1 MKKVV
6 MKKIT
11 TILSI
16 SACLLA
22 FTSCEDWLDM
32 PSESKADSTTIFE
45 SLDRA
50 EMAVVGAYNSLNN
63 QELGY
68 QLLEGTDES
77 ASTENNS
84 KYNVSNY
91 DYTNTS
97 SMLNS
102 TYTSMY
108 KAIEY
113 ANVCIKNL
121 PDMSVDESEQVK
133 LNGLLGEALAIRA
146 YAYWNIVRFYGDVPY
161 TDVPTSELTT
171 YSSSRVSRDTIYDHC
186 VTDLQ
191 RAVELLP
198 WYDEGYLSTP
208 ERISKNA
215 AYGILARVALYAA
228 GYSLRWD
235 LNTVPYDKSTVKIA
249 QRDDT
254 ERIRELYQIAA
265 DACKAV
271 INHGKNDLLDDYD
284 QLFRD
289 LANQTYN
296 EETMFEFGSYGP
308 NGTNTR
314 TGYTN
319 GIPTS
324 GQDNSTGGMG
334 KGGTQMMAMPTFYF
348 AFDEDDQRRDVSVCN
363 YGLKLSSNGNKYQMN
378 TFAGMGVGK
387 YRINWKSEKGTK
399 DDRRDIN
406 WPLLRYADVL
416 LMYAEALNEL
426 NNGAT
431 PEAVNAVKQVRMRA
445 FHNDEDRV
453 GSIPTDYTAFRN
465 YIIKERKLELSNEGL
480 RKSDLARWGILVDY
494 LTEEKAKLV
503 RLCKREGEYANV
515 KPYRAYKLTSTPEF
529 LDPTIALDYIEMDES
544 DVTSILKPYE
554 LQTLHTTNSSS
565 KGAVEKTFY
574 EVGDEVYYL
583 ENQVPVGSEFK
594 EVKYTI
600 LNMFSVNTIKQ
611 KGNLSVDEKKEAGV
625 KEDGT
630 STGSDV
636 TISSENSWITG
647 NAGVYYGMK
656 KNMVEILPF
665 STTAIIDVNPGLKD
679 QQHPCY

>member
-1 MKKVV
+1 MKV

-11 TILSI
+11 AILSM

-22 FTSCEDWLDM
+22 FTSCEDWLNM
-32 PSESKADSTTIFE
+32 PSESKADSSTVFE

-50 EMAVVGAYNSLNN
+50 EMAVVGAYNSLNT

-68 QLLEGTDES
+68 QLLMGTDECV
-77 ASTENNS
+77 STESNS

-121 PDMSVDESEQVK
+121 PAMSVSEGEQTK
-133 LNGLLGEALAIRA
+133 LNGLLGEAFAIRA
-146 YAYWNIVRFYGDVPY
+146 YAYWCIVRFYGDVPY
-161 TDVPTSELTT
+161 TDVPTSDLTT
-171 YSSSRVSRDTIYDHC
+171 YSSSRVSRDIIYDNC
-186 VTDLQ
+186 VADLQ

-198 WYDEGYLSTP
+198 WYDEGYLKTP

-235 LNTVPYDKSTVKIA
+235 LNTVPYDKATVKIA

-271 INHGKNDLLDDYD
+271 IVHGKNGLLDDYD
-284 QLFRD
+284 QIFRD
-289 LANQTYN
+289 LGNQTYN
-296 EETMFEFGSYGP
+296 EETIFEFGSYGP
-308 NGTNTR
+308 NGTNVR

-334 KGGTQMMAMPTFYF
+334 KGGGAMIAMPTFYF
-348 AFDEDDQRRDVSVCN
+348 EFDKDDQRRDVSICN
-363 YGLKLSSNGNKYQMN
+363 YGLKLSNNGNEYQMN

-399 DDRRDIN
+399 DDRREIN

-431 PEAVNAVKQVRMRA
+431 VEAVNAVKQVRMRA
-445 FHNDEDRV
+445 FRNDEDKI
-453 GSIPTDYTAFRN
+453 GTIPTSYEDFRN

-503 RLCKREGEYANV
+503 RLCNREGEYVDV
-515 KPYRAYKLTSTPEF
+515 KPYRAYKLTSTPKF
-529 LDPTIALDYIEMDES
+529 LDPTIALDYIEMDED
-544 DVTSILKPYE
+544 DVKPILTTYE
-554 LQTLHTTNSSS
+554 LQKLHIMNNGSS
-565 KGAVEKTFY
+565 GYVEKTFY
-574 EVGDEVYYL
+574 EVGDKVYYTKDA
-583 ENQVPVGSEFK
+583 VPAGQKVE

-600 LNMFSVNTIKQ
+600 LNMFSVRTIKQ
-611 KGNLSVDEKKEAGV
+611 KGNLSVEEKKEAGV
-625 KEDGT
+625 DENGNL
-630 STGSDV
+630 TGVDV
-636 TISSENSWITG
+636 TICANNAWITG
-647 NAGVYYGMK
+647 NTGIYYGMK

-665 STTAIIDVNPGLKD
+665 STTAIIDVNPGLAG

>member
-121 PDMSVDESEQVK
+121 PGMSVNESEQVK

-186 VTDLQ
+186 VADLQ

-198 WYDEGYLSTP
+198 WYNEGYLSTP

-334 KGGTQMMAMPTFYF
+334 KGGAQMVAMPTFYF
-348 AFDEDDQRRDVSVCN
+348 EFDEDDQRRDVSVCN

>member
-1 MKKVV
+1 MKV

-11 TILSI
+11 AILSM

-22 FTSCEDWLDM
+22 FTSCEDWLNM
-32 PSESKADSTTIFE
+32 PSESKADSSTVFE

-50 EMAVVGAYNSLNN
+50 EMAVVGAYNSLNT

-68 QLLEGTDES
+68 QLLMGTDECV
-77 ASTENNS
+77 STESNS

-121 PDMSVDESEQVK
+121 PAMSVSEGEQTK
-133 LNGLLGEALAIRA
+133 LNGLLGEAFAIRA
-146 YAYWNIVRFYGDVPY
+146 YAYWCIVRFYGDVPY
-161 TDVPTSELTT
+161 TDVPTSDLTT
-171 YSSSRVSRDTIYDHC
+171 YSSSRVSRDIIYDNC
-186 VTDLQ
+186 VADLQ

-198 WYDEGYLSTP
+198 WYDEGYLKTP

-235 LNTVPYDKSTVKIA
+235 LNTVPYDKATVKIA

-271 INHGKNDLLDDYD
+271 IVHGKNGLLDDYD
-284 QLFRD
+284 QIFRD
-289 LANQTYN
+289 LGNQTYN
-296 EETMFEFGSYGP
+296 EETIFEFGSYGP
-308 NGTNTR
+308 NGTNVR

-334 KGGTQMMAMPTFYF
+334 KGGGAMIAMPTFYF
-348 AFDEDDQRRDVSVCN
+348 EFDKDDQRRDVSICN
-363 YGLKLSSNGNKYQMN
+363 YGLKLSSNGNEYQMN

-431 PEAVNAVKQVRMRA
+431 VEAVNAVKQVRMRA
-445 FHNDEDRV
+445 FRNDEDKI
-453 GSIPTDYTAFRN
+453 GTIPTSYEDFRN

-503 RLCKREGEYANV
+503 RLCNREGEYVDV
-515 KPYRAYKLTSTPEF
+515 KPYRAYKLTSTPKF
-529 LDPTIALDYIEMDES
+529 LDPTIALDYIEMDED
-544 DVTSILKPYE
+544 DVKPILTTYE
-554 LQTLHTTNSSS
+554 LQKLHIMNNGSS
-565 KGAVEKTFY
+565 GYVEKTFY
-574 EVGDEVYYL
+574 EVGDKVYYTKDA
-583 ENQVPVGSEFK
+583 VPAGQKVE

-600 LNMFSVNTIKQ
+600 LNMFSVRTIKQ
-611 KGNLSVDEKKEAGV
+611 KGNLSVEEKKEAGV
-625 KEDGT
+625 DENGNL
-630 STGSDV
+630 TGVDV
-636 TISSENSWITG
+636 TICANNAWITG
-647 NAGVYYGMK
+647 NTCIYYGMK

-665 STTAIIDVNPGLKD
+665 STTAIIDVNPGLAG

>member
-1 MKKVV
+1 MKV

-11 TILSI
+11 AILSM

-22 FTSCEDWLDM
+22 FTSCEDWLNM
-32 PSESKADSTTIFE
+32 PSESKADSSTVFE

-50 EMAVVGAYNSLNN
+50 EMAVVGAYNSLNT

-68 QLLEGTDES
+68 QLLMGTDECV
-77 ASTENNS
+77 STESNS

-121 PDMSVDESEQVK
+121 PAMSVSEGEQTK
-133 LNGLLGEALAIRA
+133 LNGLLGEAFAIRA
-146 YAYWNIVRFYGDVPY
+146 YAYWCIVRFYGDVPY
-161 TDVPTSELTT
+161 TDVPTSDLTT
-171 YSSSRVSRDTIYDHC
+171 YSSSRVSRDIIYDNC
-186 VTDLQ
+186 VADLQ

-198 WYDEGYLSTP
+198 WYDEGYLKTP

-235 LNTVPYDKSTVKIA
+235 LNTVPYDKATVKIA

-271 INHGKNDLLDDYD
+271 IVHGKNGLLDDYD
-284 QLFRD
+284 QIFRD
-289 LANQTYN
+289 LGNQTYN
-296 EETMFEFGSYGP
+296 EETIFEFGSYGP
-308 NGTNTR
+308 NGTNVR

-334 KGGTQMMAMPTFYF
+334 KGGGAMIAMPTFYF
-348 AFDEDDQRRDVSVCN
+348 EFDKDDQRRDVSICN
-363 YGLKLSSNGNKYQMN
+363 YGLKLSSNGNEYQMN

-431 PEAVNAVKQVRMRA
+431 VEAVNAVKQVRMRA
-445 FHNDEDRV
+445 FRNDEDKI
-453 GSIPTDYTAFRN
+453 GTIPTSYEDFRN

-503 RLCKREGEYANV
+503 HLCNREGEYVDV
-515 KPYRAYKLTSTPEF
+515 KPYRAYKLTSTPKF
-529 LDPTIALDYIEMDES
+529 LDPTIALDYIEMDED
-544 DVTSILKPYE
+544 DVKPILTTYE
-554 LQTLHTTNSSS
+554 LQKLHIMNNGSS
-565 KGAVEKTFY
+565 GYVEKTFY
-574 EVGDEVYYL
+574 EVGDKVYYTKDA
-583 ENQVPVGSEFK
+583 VPAGQKVE

-600 LNMFSVNTIKQ
+600 LNMFSVRTIKQ
-611 KGNLSVDEKKEAGV
+611 KGNLSVEEKKEAGV
-625 KEDGT
+625 DENGNL
-630 STGSDV
+630 TGVDV
-636 TISSENSWITG
+636 TICANNAWITG
-647 NAGVYYGMK
+647 NTGIYYGMK

-665 STTAIIDVNPGLKD
+665 STTAIIDVNPGLAG

>member
-348 AFDEDDQRRDVSVCN
+348 EFDEDDQRRDVSVCN

-431 PEAVNAVKQVRMRA
+431 SEAVNAVKQVRMRA

-544 DVTSILKPYE
+544 DVTSILKSYE

>member
-1 MKKVV
+1 
-6 MKKIT
+6 
-11 TILSI
+11 
-16 SACLLA
+16 
-22 FTSCEDWLDM
+22 
-32 PSESKADSTTIFE
+32 
-45 SLDRA
+45 
-50 EMAVVGAYNSLNN
+50 
-63 QELGY
+63 
-68 QLLEGTDES
+68 
-77 ASTENNS
+77 
-84 KYNVSNY
+84 
-91 DYTNTS
+91 
-97 SMLNS
+97 
-102 TYTSMY
+102 MY

-121 PDMSVDESEQVK
+121 PAMSVSEGEQTK
-133 LNGLLGEALAIRA
+133 LNGLLGEAFAIRA
-146 YAYWNIVRFYGDVPY
+146 YAYWCIVRFYGDVPY
-161 TDVPTSELTT
+161 TDVPTSDLTT
-171 YSSSRVSRDTIYDHC
+171 YSSSRVSRDIIYDNC
-186 VTDLQ
+186 VADLQ

-198 WYDEGYLSTP
+198 WYDEGYLKTP

-235 LNTVPYDKSTVKIA
+235 LNTVPYDKATVKIA

-271 INHGKNDLLDDYD
+271 IVHGKNGLLDDYD
-284 QLFRD
+284 QIFRD
-289 LANQTYN
+289 LGNQTYN
-296 EETMFEFGSYGP
+296 EETIFEFGSYGP
-308 NGTNTR
+308 NGTNVR

-334 KGGTQMMAMPTFYF
+334 KGGGAMIAMPTFYF
-348 AFDEDDQRRDVSVCN
+348 EFDKDDQRRDVSICN
-363 YGLKLSSNGNKYQMN
+363 YGLKLSSNGNEYQMN

-431 PEAVNAVKQVRMRA
+431 VEAVNAVKQVRMRA
-445 FHNDEDRV
+445 FRNDEDKI
-453 GSIPTDYTAFRN
+453 GTIPTSYEDFRN

-503 RLCKREGEYANV
+503 RLCNREGEYVDV
-515 KPYRAYKLTSTPEF
+515 KPYRAYKLTSTPKF
-529 LDPTIALDYIEMDES
+529 LDPTIALDYIEMDED
-544 DVTSILKPYE
+544 DVKPILTTYE
-554 LQTLHTTNSSS
+554 LQKLHIMNNGSS
-565 KGAVEKTFY
+565 GYVEKTFY
-574 EVGDEVYYL
+574 EVGDKVYYTKDA
-583 ENQVPVGSEFK
+583 VPAGQKVE

-600 LNMFSVNTIKQ
+600 LNMFSVRTIKQ
-611 KGNLSVDEKKEAGV
+611 KGNLSVEEKKEAGV
-625 KEDGT
+625 DENGNL
-630 STGSDV
+630 TGVDV
-636 TISSENSWITG
+636 TICANNAWITG
-647 NAGVYYGMK
+647 NTGIYYGMK

-665 STTAIIDVNPGLKD
+665 STTAIIDVNPGLAG

>member
-84 KYNVSNY
+84 KYNASNY

-97 SMLNS
+97 SMLYS
-102 TYTSMY
+102 TYTSMH

-334 KGGTQMMAMPTFYF
+334 KGGTQMVAMPTFYF
-348 AFDEDDQRRDVSVCN
+348 EFDEDDQRRDVSVCN

>member
-1 MKKVV
+1 MKV

-11 TILSI
+11 AILSM

-22 FTSCEDWLDM
+22 FTSCEDWLNM
-32 PSESKADSTTIFE
+32 PSESKADSSTVFE

-50 EMAVVGAYNSLNN
+50 EMAVVGAYNSLNT

-68 QLLEGTDES
+68 QLLMGTDECV
-77 ASTENNS
+77 STESNS

-121 PDMSVDESEQVK
+121 PAMSVSEGEQTK
-133 LNGLLGEALAIRA
+133 LNGLLGEAFAIRA
-146 YAYWNIVRFYGDVPY
+146 YAYWCIVRFYGDVPY
-161 TDVPTSELTT
+161 TDVPTSDLTT
-171 YSSSRVSRDTIYDHC
+171 YSSSRVSRDIIYDNC
-186 VTDLQ
+186 VADLQ

-198 WYDEGYLSTP
+198 WYDEGYLKTP

-235 LNTVPYDKSTVKIA
+235 LNTVPYDKATVKIA

-271 INHGKNDLLDDYD
+271 IVHGKNGLLDDYD
-284 QLFRD
+284 QIFCD
-289 LANQTYN
+289 LGNQTYN
-296 EETMFEFGSYGP
+296 EETIFEFGSYGP
-308 NGTNTR
+308 NGTNVR

-334 KGGTQMMAMPTFYF
+334 KGGGAMIAMPTFYF
-348 AFDEDDQRRDVSVCN
+348 EFDKDDQRRDVSICN
-363 YGLKLSSNGNKYQMN
+363 YGLKLSSNGNEYQMN

-431 PEAVNAVKQVRMRA
+431 VEAVNAVKQVRMRA
-445 FHNDEDRV
+445 FRNDEDKI
-453 GSIPTDYTAFRN
+453 GTIPTSYEDFRN

-503 RLCKREGEYANV
+503 RLCNREGEYVDV
-515 KPYRAYKLTSTPEF
+515 KPYRAYKLTSTPKF
-529 LDPTIALDYIEMDES
+529 LDPTIALDYIEMDED
-544 DVTSILKPYE
+544 DVKPILTTYE
-554 LQTLHTTNSSS
+554 LQKLHIMNNGSS
-565 KGAVEKTFY
+565 GYVEKTFY
-574 EVGDEVYYL
+574 EVGDKVYYTKDA
-583 ENQVPVGSEFK
+583 VPAGQKVE

-600 LNMFSVNTIKQ
+600 LNMFSVRTIKQ
-611 KGNLSVDEKKEAGV
+611 KGNLSVEEKKEAGV
-625 KEDGT
+625 DENGNL
-630 STGSDV
+630 TGVDV
-636 TISSENSWITG
+636 TICANNAWITG
-647 NAGVYYGMK
+647 NTGIYYGMK

-665 STTAIIDVNPGLKD
+665 STTAIIDVNPGLAG

>member
-1 MKKVV
+1 

-11 TILSI
+11 AILSM

-22 FTSCEDWLDM
+22 FTSCEDWLNM
-32 PSESKADSTTIFE
+32 PSESKADSSTVFE

-50 EMAVVGAYNSLNN
+50 EMAVVGAYNSLNT

-68 QLLEGTDES
+68 QLLMGTDECV
-77 ASTENNS
+77 STESNS

-121 PDMSVDESEQVK
+121 PAMSVSEGEQTK
-133 LNGLLGEALAIRA
+133 LNGLLGEAFAIRA
-146 YAYWNIVRFYGDVPY
+146 YAYWCIVRFYGDVPY
-161 TDVPTSELTT
+161 TDVPTSDLTT
-171 YSSSRVSRDTIYDHC
+171 YSSSRVSRDIIYDNC
-186 VTDLQ
+186 VADLQ

-198 WYDEGYLSTP
+198 WYDEGYLKTP

-235 LNTVPYDKSTVKIA
+235 LNTVPYDKATVKIA

-271 INHGKNDLLDDYD
+271 IVHGKNGLLDDYD
-284 QLFRD
+284 QIFRD
-289 LANQTYN
+289 LGNQTYN
-296 EETMFEFGSYGP
+296 EETIFEFGSYGP
-308 NGTNTR
+308 NGTNVR

-334 KGGTQMMAMPTFYF
+334 KGGGAMIAMPTFYF
-348 AFDEDDQRRDVSVCN
+348 EFDKDDQRRDVSICN
-363 YGLKLSSNGNKYQMN
+363 YGLKLSNNGNEYQMN

-431 PEAVNAVKQVRMRA
+431 VEAVNAVKQVRMRA
-445 FHNDEDRV
+445 FRNDEDKI
-453 GSIPTDYTAFRN
+453 GTIPTSYEDFRN

-503 RLCKREGEYANV
+503 RLCNREGEYVDV
-515 KPYRAYKLTSTPEF
+515 KPYRAYKLTSTPKF
-529 LDPTIALDYIEMDES
+529 LDPTIALDYIEMDED
-544 DVTSILKPYE
+544 DVKPILTTYE
-554 LQTLHTTNSSS
+554 LQKLHIMNNGSS
-565 KGAVEKTFY
+565 GYVEKTFY
-574 EVGDEVYYL
+574 EVGDKVYYTKDA
-583 ENQVPVGSEFK
+583 VPAGQKVE

-600 LNMFSVNTIKQ
+600 LNMFSVRTIKQ
-611 KGNLSVDEKKEAGV
+611 KGNLSVEEKKEAGV
-625 KEDGT
+625 DENGNL
-630 STGSDV
+630 TGVDV
-636 TISSENSWITG
+636 TICANNAWITG
-647 NAGVYYGMK
+647 NTGIYYGMK

-665 STTAIIDVNPGLKD
+665 STTAIIDVNPGLAG

>member
-1 MKKVV
+1 MKV

-11 TILSI
+11 AILSM

-22 FTSCEDWLDM
+22 FTSCEDWLNM
-32 PSESKADSTTIFE
+32 PSESKADSSTVFE

-50 EMAVVGAYNSLNN
+50 EMAVVGAYNSLNT

-68 QLLEGTDES
+68 QLLMGTDECV
-77 ASTENNS
+77 STESNS

-121 PDMSVDESEQVK
+121 PAMSVSEGEQTK
-133 LNGLLGEALAIRA
+133 LNGLLGEAFAIRA
-146 YAYWNIVRFYGDVPY
+146 YAYWCIVRFYGDVPY
-161 TDVPTSELTT
+161 TDVPTSDLTT
-171 YSSSRVSRDTIYDHC
+171 YSSSRVSRDIIYDNC
-186 VTDLQ
+186 VADLQ

-198 WYDEGYLSTP
+198 WYDEGYLKTP

-235 LNTVPYDKSTVKIA
+235 LNTVPYDKATVKIA

-271 INHGKNDLLDDYD
+271 IVHGKNGLLDDYD
-284 QLFRD
+284 QIFRD
-289 LANQTYN
+289 LGNQTYN
-296 EETMFEFGSYGP
+296 EETIFEFGSYGP
-308 NGTNTR
+308 NGTNVR

-334 KGGTQMMAMPTFYF
+334 KGGGAMIAMPTFYF
-348 AFDEDDQRRDVSVCN
+348 EFDKDDQRRDVSICN
-363 YGLKLSSNGNKYQMN
+363 YGLKLSNNGNEYQMN

-431 PEAVNAVKQVRMRA
+431 VEAVNAVKQVRMRA
-445 FHNDEDRV
+445 FRNDEDKI
-453 GSIPTDYTAFRN
+453 GTIPTSYEDFRN

-503 RLCKREGEYANV
+503 RLCNREGEYVDV
-515 KPYRAYKLTSTPEF
+515 KPYRAYKSTSTPKF
-529 LDPTIALDYIEMDES
+529 LDPTIALDYIEMDED
-544 DVTSILKPYE
+544 DVKPILTTYE
-554 LQTLHTTNSSS
+554 LQKLHIMNNGSS
-565 KGAVEKTFY
+565 GYVEKTFY
-574 EVGDEVYYL
+574 EVGDKVYYTKDA
-583 ENQVPVGSEFK
+583 VPAGQKVE

-600 LNMFSVNTIKQ
+600 LNMFSVRTIKQ
-611 KGNLSVDEKKEAGV
+611 KGNLSVEEKKEAGV
-625 KEDGT
+625 DENGNL
-630 STGSDV
+630 TGVDV
-636 TISSENSWITG
+636 TICANNAWITG
-647 NAGVYYGMK
+647 NTGIYYGMK

-665 STTAIIDVNPGLKD
+665 STTAIIDVNPGLAG

>member
-1 MKKVV
+1 
-6 MKKIT
+6 
-11 TILSI
+11 
-16 SACLLA
+16 
-22 FTSCEDWLDM
+22 M

-348 AFDEDDQRRDVSVCN
+348 EFDEDDQRRDVSVCN

-416 LMYAEALNEL
+416 LMYAEACNEL
-426 NNGAT
+426 GETREALDKLEMVRARARRTVHPADMTVGLPEITETGKEKLREIIWNERRIELALEGHRFFDLIRADKVVPGYAEKMMKAHGKTNFSIAKHAT
-431 PEAVNAVKQVRMRA
+431 FFIPQKQV
-445 FHNDEDRV
+445 DISQGV
-453 GSIPTDYTAFRN
+453 
-465 YIIKERKLELSNEGL
+465 
-480 RKSDLARWGILVDY
+480 
-494 LTEEKAKLV
+494 
-503 RLCKREGEYANV
+503 
-515 KPYRAYKLTSTPEF
+515 
-529 LDPTIALDYIEMDES
+529 
-544 DVTSILKPYE
+544 LK
-554 LQTLHTTNSSS
+554 
-565 KGAVEKTFY
+565 
-574 EVGDEVYYL
+574 
-583 ENQVPVGSEFK
+583 
-594 EVKYTI
+594 
-600 LNMFSVNTIKQ
+600 
-611 KGNLSVDEKKEAGV
+611 
-625 KEDGT
+625 
-630 STGSDV
+630 
-636 TISSENSWITG
+636 ISSPG
-647 NAGVYYGMK
+647 
-656 KNMVEILPF
+656 PF
-665 STTAIIDVNPGLKD
+665 S
-679 QQHPCY
+679 

>member
-1 MKKVV
+1 MKV

-11 TILSI
+11 AILSM

-22 FTSCEDWLDM
+22 FTSCEDWLNM
-32 PSESKADSTTIFE
+32 PSESKADSSTVFE

-50 EMAVVGAYNSLNN
+50 EMAVVGAYNSLNT

-68 QLLEGTDES
+68 QLLMGTDECV
-77 ASTENNS
+77 STESNS

-121 PDMSVDESEQVK
+121 PAMSVSEGEQTK
-133 LNGLLGEALAIRA
+133 LNGLLGEAFAIRA
-146 YAYWNIVRFYGDVPY
+146 YAYWCIVRFYGDVPY
-161 TDVPTSELTT
+161 TDVPTSDLTT
-171 YSSSRVSRDTIYDHC
+171 YSSSRVSRDIIYDNC
-186 VTDLQ
+186 VADLQ

-198 WYDEGYLSTP
+198 WYDEGYLKTP

-235 LNTVPYDKSTVKIA
+235 LNTVPYDKATVKIA

-271 INHGKNDLLDDYD
+271 IVHGKNGLLDDYD
-284 QLFRD
+284 QIFRD
-289 LANQTYN
+289 LGNQTYN
-296 EETMFEFGSYGP
+296 EETIFEFGSYGP
-308 NGTNTR
+308 NGTNVR

-334 KGGTQMMAMPTFYF
+334 KGGGAMIAMPTFYF
-348 AFDEDDQRRDVSVCN
+348 EFDKDDQRRDVSICN
-363 YGLKLSSNGNKYQMN
+363 YGLKLSSNGNEYQMN

-431 PEAVNAVKQVRMRA
+431 VEAVNAVKQVRMRA
-445 FHNDEDRV
+445 FRNDEDKI
-453 GSIPTDYTAFRN
+453 GTIPTSYEDFRN

-503 RLCKREGEYANV
+503 RLCNREGEYVDV
-515 KPYRAYKLTSTPEF
+515 KPYRAYKLTSTPKF
-529 LDPTIALDYIEMDES
+529 LDPTIALDYIEMDED
-544 DVTSILKPYE
+544 DVKPILTTYE
-554 LQTLHTTNSSS
+554 LQKLHIMNNGSS
-565 KGAVEKTFY
+565 GYVEKTFY
-574 EVGDEVYYL
+574 EVGDKVYYTKDA
-583 ENQVPVGSEFK
+583 VPAGQKVE

-600 LNMFSVNTIKQ
+600 LNMFSVRTIKQ
-611 KGNLSVDEKKEAGV
+611 KGNLSVEEKKEAGV
-625 KEDGT
+625 DENGNL
-630 STGSDV
+630 TGVDV
-636 TISSENSWITG
+636 TICANNAWITG
-647 NAGVYYGMK
+647 NTGIYYGMK

-665 STTAIIDVNPGLKD
+665 STTAIIDLNPGLAG